1 MALEIQQR
9 LTQDLRLTQELV
21 MTPQLQQAIKLLQ
34 LTRMELI
41 DKVQEEMEENPLL
54 EEAREE
60 ETPEAEVLAERQADA
75 GMSPDPGKPEEEP
88 PAIDWDQFLTQYD
101 LSSPSDRPLEIP
113 EERASLESFV
123 APEQTL
129 QDHLLWQLRLSEL
142 GPEEQEVGVVIIGN
156 VDEQGYLQ
164 SDIPEIAQFTGKP
177 QEMVARVLECIQDF
191 DPTGVASRDL
201 RECLLRQA
209 IEADSDEIVIQIIDQ
224 GMRHLETKNFKK
236 LAKELGLEFEQVV
249 EAARRISEFDP
260 RPGRAFS
267 SERVDYV
274 VPDVYVVKQGGEYV
288 VQLNE
293 EGIPRL
299 RVSPYYRSLLQND
312 TEDGKAAKSYIQE
325 RMQAA
330 LWLIK
335 SINQRQQTLFKVATS
350 IVRFQR
356 EFLDLGVAHL
366 RPLILKDVAEDI
378 EMHESTV
385 SRVTTGKYM
394 HTPQGTFELKYFFS
408 SAIQRT
414 DGDDL
419 ASRSVKA
426 RIREIVGREDP
437 RNPLS
442 DIQIAELLSKEF
454 SLRIARRTVSKYR
467 ESMGVLPSSS
477 RRSYF

>member
-1 MALEIQQR
+1 
-9 LTQDLRLTQELV
+9 

-41 DKVQEEMEENPLL
+41 DRVQEEIEENPLL
-54 EEAREE
+54 EEVREE
-60 ETPEAEVLAERQADA
+60 EQPEADLAAAEQSDSERSTSPEPA
-75 GMSPDPGKPEEEP
+75 GTPAEEEVP
-88 PAIDWDQFLTQYD
+88 PIDWEQFLSQYD
-101 LSSPSDRPLEIP
+101 IPQASDRPLEIP
-113 EERASLESFV
+113 EDRPTLESFV

-129 QDHLLWQLRLSEL
+129 QDHLLWQLRMSELSE
-142 GPEEQEVGVVIIGN
+142 EEQEIGVVIIGN
-156 VDEQGYLQ
+156 IDDQGYLQ
-164 SDIPEIAQFTGKP
+164 SDIPELSQMTGAP
-177 QEMVARVLECIQDF
+177 PETVAKVLECVQEF

-209 IEADSDEIVIQIIDQ
+209 REAQCEESVLRVIEH
-224 GMRHLETKNFKK
+224 GMKHLESKNFKK
-236 LAKELGLEFEQVV
+236 LAKDLDLSFDAVV
-249 EAARRISEFDP
+249 AAARRIAEFEP

-267 SERVDYV
+267 SVRVDYI
-274 VPDVYVVKQGGEYV
+274 VPDIYVVKQGDEYV
-288 VQLNE
+288 VQMNE
-293 EGIPRL
+293 EGLPKL

-312 TEDGKAAKSYIQE
+312 TADGKAAKGYIQE

-350 IVRFQR
+350 IVKFQR
-356 EFLDLGVAHL
+356 EFLDQGVAHI

-385 SRVTTGKYM
+385 SRVTTGKYIY
-394 HTPQGTFELKYFFS
+394 TPQGIFELKFFFS

-414 DGDDL
+414 DGEDL

-426 RIREIVGREDP
+426 RIREVVSRENP
-437 RNPLS
+437 QHPLS
-442 DIQIAELLSKEF
+442 DIQIADILSKEF
-454 SLRIARRTVSKYR
+454 SLKIARRTVSKYR
-467 ESMGVLPSSS
+467 ESMGILPSSN